1 MPHPEQ
7 DPVDAAT
14 AGLRGSLPA
23 LVTPL
28 TPDRQVATGEVA
40 GLVTRALGDGASG
53 VLVAGS
59 TGEGALLEPAQRV
72 DLVEHAR
79 AALDEHRRAAPADA
93 RCPVLVAGASA
104 PTVKELHADVARLG
118 ASGADLVLVL
128 APSTYPLT
136 SDELLRL
143 HLDVAERSSTP
154 TLVYHIPQLTGS
166 ALQPE
171 AIRTL
176 AAQAGVVGMKDSS
189 PDADRRAAFATEAAA
204 ADGRFEVV
212 TGHAP
217 TLRTA
222 LEAGVAGSIT
232 AIANVRQRT
241 VVRLHEA
248 VAAGDGQ
255 AVATHQDTLT
265 RVTEGLG
272 RVGTS
277 MPAALKA
284 AMQLDGVLVE
294 RWCRPP
300 LGSVP
305 ADRLDRVRSALL
317 R

>member
-1 MPHPEQ
+1 MPHHDQ
-7 DPVDAAT
+7 DADPAT
-14 AGLRGSLPA
+14 AGLHGSLVA

-28 TPDRQVATGEVA
+28 TPAREVATGEVA
-40 GLVTRALGDGASG
+40 SLVTRALDDGASG

-72 DLVEHAR
+72 VLVEQAR
-79 AALDEHRRAAPADA
+79 AALDERRREAAAGSPS
-93 RCPVLVAGASA
+93 PVLIAGACA
-104 PTVKELHADVARLG
+104 PTVDGLHADVARLG

-143 HLDVAERSSTP
+143 HLDVGERSATP

-166 ALQPE
+166 ALEPE
-171 AIRTL
+171 AVRTL
-176 AAQAGVVGMKDSS
+176 AAQTQVVGMKDSS
-189 PDADRRAAFATEAAA
+189 PDAERRAAFVDAAAA
-204 ADGRFEVV
+204 ADGGFEVV

-217 TLRTA
+217 TLRAA
-222 LEAGVAGSIT
+222 LEAGVVGSIT

-248 VAAGDGQ
+248 VAAGDDE
-255 AVATHQDTLT
+255 AAATHQNSLT

-300 LGSVP
+300 LSSVP
-305 ADRLDRVRSALL
+305 PDRLDRVRSALL